1 MKDFSDIHVLVIDD
15 EPGICLSLTAFL
27 EDYGFRASSAE
38 SAEDA
43 LALMGNTAIDI
54 CIVDLRLPGMSG
66 EELIIEACTRHPGLR
81 HIIYTGST
89 SYTLPEPLQALG
101 MRPEHVF
108 LKPIRVL
115 TLLVKAIKA
124 LVEEPLEDEG

>member
-27 EDYGFRASSAE
+27 EDYGLKASSAE
-38 SAEDA
+38 SAEAA
-43 LALMGNTAIDI
+43 LALMESTAIDI

-66 EELIIEACTRHPGLR
+66 EELIVEACTRYPGLR

-115 TLLVKAIKA
+115 TLLVQAIKA
-124 LVEEPLEDEG
+124 LVEEPQEDEG